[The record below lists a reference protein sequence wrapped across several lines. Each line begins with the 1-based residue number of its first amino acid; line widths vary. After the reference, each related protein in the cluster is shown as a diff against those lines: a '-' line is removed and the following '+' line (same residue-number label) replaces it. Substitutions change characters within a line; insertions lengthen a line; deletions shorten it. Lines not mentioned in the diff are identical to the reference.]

1 MVTLQQLKNILA
13 NRVQRLRKRNYLTI
27 EKLADEAHISKGTIN
42 HLESGQGNITL
53 EKLYC
58 VCKHFNIP
66 MSQLLDE
73 PVEVQEIKDLHDV
86 NRQIEAIY
94 ARLDHIQKYIQDK
107 LEELGQ

>member
-13 NRVQRLRKRNYLTI
+13 NRVQRLRKRSYLTI
-27 EKLADEAHISKGTIN
+27 EKLAEEAHISKGTIN
-42 HLESGQGNITL
+42 QLESGQSNVTL
-53 EKLYC
+53 EKLYR

-73 PVEVQEIKDLHDV
+73 PAGVPEIKDLRDV

-94 ARLDHIQKYIQDK
+94 ACLDHIQKYIHDR
-107 LEELGQ
+107 LDELDQ

>member
-27 EKLADEAHISKGTIN
+27 EKLAEEAHISKGTIN
-42 HLESGQGNITL
+42 QLESGQSNVTL
-53 EKLYC
+53 EKLYR

-73 PVEVQEIKDLHDV
+73 PAEVPEIKDLRDV

-94 ARLDHIQKYIQDK
+94 ACLDHIQKYIQDR
-107 LEELGQ
+107 LDELDQ